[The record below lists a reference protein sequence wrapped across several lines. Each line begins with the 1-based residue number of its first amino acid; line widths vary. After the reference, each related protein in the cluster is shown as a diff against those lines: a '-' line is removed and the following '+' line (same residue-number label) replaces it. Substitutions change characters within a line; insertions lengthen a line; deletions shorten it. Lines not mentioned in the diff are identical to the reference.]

1 MDGPRGGWSDS
12 WQYIGNTEAVS
23 NRPFFIS
30 RVGTLIN
37 LIILTSIS
45 LFKVDK
51 NHNSLPTNKPQLKQ
65 IYSTLAINL
74 LLFALKFSSDEE
86 FFIAMAKFC
95 YN

>member
-1 MDGPRGGWSDS
+1 MVHV
-12 WQYIGNTEAVS
+12 AVS
-23 NRPFFIS
+23 QSVGNILGILKQFQSFFIS

-45 LFKVDK
+45 LFKIDK